1 MSNHEQK
8 VKWVVILAAIVMGV
22 EIFFGLSTRSMALLS
37 DGIHMGSHVLAI
49 GLSWVAYMVIRR
61 LSSSKT
67 FSGNTSKILSL
78 SGYSSGL
85 LLLFFALFILFEAIS
100 RLFQPVTI
108 QYREAILVAILGLV
122 VNLLSA
128 ALLHHKKE
136 DSDHNIKAAYL
147 HVLADALTSISAIV
161 GLACAMIWN
170 LVWMDAVGALLSS
183 IVIIRW
189 SVNLLRDSGKR
200 LLDIG

>member
-1 MSNHEQK
+1 MRNHEQK

-61 LSSSKT
+61 LSSSNT
-67 FSGNTSKILSL
+67 FRGNTSKILSL

-85 LLLFFALFILFEAIS
+85 LLLFFALFILFEATS

-189 SVNLLRDSGKR
+189 SVNLLRDSGR
-200 LLDIG
+200 SLLDIR

>member
-1 MSNHEQK
+1 MRNHEQK

-61 LSSSKT
+61 LSSSNT
-67 FSGNTSKILSL
+67 FRGNTSKILSL

-85 LLLFFALFILFEAIS
+85 LLLLFALFILFEATS

-136 DSDHNIKAAYL
+136 DSE
-147 HVLADALTSISAIV
+147 
-161 GLACAMIWN
+161 
-170 LVWMDAVGALLSS
+170 
-183 IVIIRW
+183 
-189 SVNLLRDSGKR
+189 
-200 LLDIG
+200 IGRASWWGTVY